1 MCDYNNFEEYD
12 KFRAVNDNGLWE
24 ISKARDLF
32 NKEVEEVDRHR
43 ALQNLTEMNLV
54 REIKRSVS
62 YIWADETYL
71 KNAQKW
77 LSMRENCDKRR
88 KYDEKDWFEIL
99 TKNISEALDVDRV
112 EICDI
117 HSCGYESYSYY
128 IYFTIQEYDYIFVLE
143 IPIIKNLSEKNREY
157 TSDGQLSFGY
167 EKSDCCRVMHWH
179 SYNLRDFIEAIKE
192 ITTSEEYKQHV
203 SSKEVT

>member
-1 MCDYNNFEEYD
+1 MCDYNIFEEYD
-12 KFRAVNDNGLWE
+12 KFRAVNDNGLWK
-24 ISKARDLF
+24 ISEARDLF

-54 REIKRSVS
+54 REIKRIVS

-117 HSCGYESYSYY
+117 HSCGYENYSYY
-128 IYFTIQEYDYIFVLE
+128 I
-143 IPIIKNLSEKNREY
+143 
-157 TSDGQLSFGY
+157 
-167 EKSDCCRVMHWH
+167 
-179 SYNLRDFIEAIKE
+179 
-192 ITTSEEYKQHV
+192 
-203 SSKEVT
+203 